1 MLDFPF
7 FLFCLR
13 YNLCSTFFFQCIYC
27 LLVAAFDASFDKWLV
42 FACLC
47 WQCIGIFKFPEFFF
61 FFLEKAAQLKSC
73 YDERIESLHL
83 QQEKQLVSV
92 RPPQQS
98 EMHQS
103 TRWLSAS

>member
-1 MLDFPF
+1 MQALTSGWS
-7 FLFCLR
+7 LHAYAGNVLVS
-13 YNLCSTFFFQCIYC
+13 LSFQN
-27 LLVAAFDASFDKWLV
+27 
-42 FACLC
+42 
-47 WQCIGIFKFPEFFF
+47 FF

-83 QQEKQLVSV
+83 QQDKQLVSV